1 MRSAS
6 RIVDCNKTLKALMTK
21 LGPEME
27 PLIADERAM
36 GGGSA
41 RLQQQRR
48 YQRMASD
55 VASRLGRASSAFS
68 AAHKAKK
75 APARAAATASK
86 TARARADEEQPLVG
100 GSSASALESRDAA
113 FADLAR
119 EREEEAAQISRG
131 VHELGDIMNDLATLV
146 DEQDAAIKKVED
158 NAFSAE
164 MAAKEGN
171 KHLEG
176 ASNSQKGYR
185 RKVSTALNLGG
196 FDRSVSDPDPQGKSL
211 PAA

>member
-1 MRSAS
+1 
-6 RIVDCNKTLKALMTK
+6 
-21 LGPEME
+21 
-27 PLIADERAM
+27 
-36 GGGSA
+36 
-41 RLQQQRR
+41 
-48 YQRMASD
+48 
-55 VASRLGRASSAFS
+55 
-68 AAHKAKK
+68 
-75 APARAAATASK
+75 
-86 TARARADEEQPLVG
+86 ARARADEEQPLVG

-196 FDRSVSDPDPQGKSL
+196 FDHSVSDPDPQGKSL